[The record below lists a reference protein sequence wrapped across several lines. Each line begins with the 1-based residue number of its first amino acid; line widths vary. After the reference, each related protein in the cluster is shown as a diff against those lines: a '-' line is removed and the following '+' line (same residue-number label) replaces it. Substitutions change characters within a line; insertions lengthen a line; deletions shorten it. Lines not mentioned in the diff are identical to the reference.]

1 MRNGNFF
8 GLIAGAVAVAG
19 ATAPSV
25 ALAQPWHEMGTSW
38 SAGPMMAIAPMFMFL
53 VFGLA
58 MFVFLNVLRTE
69 GGSSD
74 GLGSYFGGAPR
85 SGDGDALDILRER
98 FAKGEI
104 DRKEFEE
111 RKRLLSE

>member
-1 MRNGNFF
+1 MRNGKFV

-38 SAGPMMAIAPMFMFL
+38 SAGPMMAIAPLFMFL

-58 MFVFLNVLRTE
+58 IFILLNVLRTE
-69 GGSSD
+69 GGSPD
-74 GLGSYFGGAPR
+74 DLGSFFGDSPR
-85 SGDGDALDILRER
+85 SGDAEALDILRER

-104 DRKEFEE
+104 DQREFQE
-111 RKRLLSE
+111 RKRLLS